1 MNPSDLTERLVTQ
14 ARELQNKVS
23 EAAGQ
28 SAEQMKP
35 FIERSMSTAGELQKT
50 LAEHAQRSAAL
61 NQEYAN
67 RALGHLAELMKIGSE
82 AMRANADQARTMA
95 KSMVEQAQKTYE
107 STNNAA
113 RTTPR
118 GTSEGR
124 TP

>member
-23 EAAGQ
+23 EAASQ

-67 RALGHLAELMKIGSE
+67 RALGHLSELMKIGSE